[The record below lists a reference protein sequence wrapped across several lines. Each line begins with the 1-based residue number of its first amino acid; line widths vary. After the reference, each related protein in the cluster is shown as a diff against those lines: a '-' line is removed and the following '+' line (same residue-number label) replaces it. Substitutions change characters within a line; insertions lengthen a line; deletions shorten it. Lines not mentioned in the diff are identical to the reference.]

1 MFSALSF
8 PDFSP
13 RMWGALVLVFN
24 SNFINSRDTYSVPT
38 DLKPCLVTREGPET
52 DKLVVSAFRELTIY
66 FKEL

>member
-38 DLKPCLVTREGPET
+38 DLKPCPVTREGPET
-52 DKLVVSAFRELTIY
+52 DKLLVSAYRELTIY